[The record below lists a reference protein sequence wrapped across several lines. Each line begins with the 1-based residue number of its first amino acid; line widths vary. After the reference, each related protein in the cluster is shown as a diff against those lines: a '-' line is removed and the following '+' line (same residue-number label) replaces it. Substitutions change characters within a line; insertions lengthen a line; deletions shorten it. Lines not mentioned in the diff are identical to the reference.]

1 MAEDAAPTSFT
12 RRVLASLSGAAKLL
26 DRFPMSL
33 LTLSARI
40 FPAAIFWQSGQTKV
54 AGWQVTD
61 SAVFLFAQEYRLPLI
76 DPWLAAHLAAVAE
89 HIFPLLLVLGLGSR
103 FSAAALLVMT
113 AIIQVFVYPSAW
125 PTHGVWAVCLTL
137 VIVRGPG
144 LFSLDHLIW
153 RSFGSLDT
161 SRRNAASA

>member
-1 MAEDAAPTSFT
+1 MGEDVAPTSFT
-12 RRVLASLSGAAKLL
+12 RRVLASLTGATKLL

-40 FPAAIFWQSGQTKV
+40 FPAAIFWQAGQTKV
-54 AGWQVTD
+54 VGWQVTD
-61 SAVFLFAQEYRLPLI
+61 SAVFLFAQEYRLPLV

-89 HIFPLLLVLGLGSR
+89 HVFPLLLVLGLASR
-103 FSAAALLVMT
+103 LSATALLIMT
-113 AIIQVFVYPSAW
+113 AIIQIFVYASAW

-144 LFSLDHLIW
+144 LFSLDHVFL
-153 RSFGSLDT
+153 RSFASLKT

>member
-1 MAEDAAPTSFT
+1 MAEDVAPISFT
-12 RRVLASLSGAAKLL
+12 RRVLAWFERAAMLL
-26 DRFPMSL
+26 ERFPLSL
-33 LTLSARI
+33 LTFAARV

-54 AGWQVTD
+54 VGWQVTD
-61 SAVFLFAQEYRLPLI
+61 SAVFLFAQEYRLPLV
-76 DPWLAAHLAAVAE
+76 DPWLAAHLAVVAE
-89 HIFPLLLVLGLGSR
+89 HIFPLLLVLGLASR

-113 AIIQVFVYPSAW
+113 AIIQIFVYPSAW

-153 RSFGSLDT
+153 RSFGSRDASG
-161 SRRNAASA
+161 SR